1 MYRLIHLLRTS
12 IGRKLVMALSGTV
25 LLLFVVGHLAGNMS
39 IFLGATILN
48 SYAHWL
54 QHSVM
59 LWPFRITMLLLVG
72 LHIVMGLELARE
84 NRHSAS
90 SRSRYPGWFTRQLR
104 DHHMLWSGIAVLLF
118 LIFHLAH
125 LTLGVGADSSFYQL
139 DGNGMVDV
147 YQRVVNGFRT
157 PWIAAFYTVSMVLLG
172 LHLLHVIRGLFQ
184 TLGFY
189 HERYLQL
196 LQRLAQG
203 VTLLVVTGFLSI
215 PLAVWTEVLA

>member
-12 IGRKLVMALSGTV
+12 IGRKLMMALTGLV
-25 LLLFVVGHLAGNMS
+25 LLLFILGHLAGNMT
-39 IFLGATILN
+39 IFFGAPILN

-59 LWPFRITMLLLVG
+59 LWPFRLVMLLLVG
-72 LHIVMGLELARE
+72 LHVVMGLELARE
-84 NRHSAS
+84 NRHSAAS
-90 SRSRYPGWFTRQLR
+90 GSCYPGWFQRHLV

-118 LIFHLAH
+118 ILFHVAH
-125 LTLGVGADSSFYQL
+125 LTLGVGADGSFHQL

-147 YQRVVNGFRT
+147 YSRVVEGFRN
-157 PWIAAFYTVSMVLLG
+157 PWITGFYVSFMLLLG
-172 LHLLHVIRGLFQ
+172 LHLLHVVRGLFQ

-196 LQRLAQG
+196 LDRLAQG
-203 VTLLVVTGFLSI
+203 VALLVVVGFLSI
-215 PLAVWTEVLA
+215 PMAVWAGVLP